1 MSYLLSIIIPTKN
14 RYQYLQE
21 CLLSLR
27 KLDPRRVEIIV
38 QDNSD
43 DTSSFKDFLNNL
55 EAPNIRYYHQDGFL
69 SQTDNSDLA
78 VSHASGEY
86 CCFIGD
92 DDSVSS
98 LILPVVELLKTEN
111 IPACV
116 CDVAT
121 FYWPDV
127 VFEGAKRAPLSFN
140 KTKPYIINLRSE
152 KVLKEVL
159 SYGIQDIKYLARVY
173 HGIISR
179 NVLSSVKEL
188 CGSYFPGPSPDMAN
202 AVSCTSIIP
211 SYYYVH
217 LPLII
222 SGYSYKSAGGMGLR
236 GAHKGSL
243 KVSEQL
249 PTNVEDGWD
258 EKIPKLWLGY
268 TMWPQSGLSA
278 LQAIG
283 TANLE
288 KMNYNAMYAKI
299 YLRYPEY
306 RDDVRSFCK
315 TLGSKLLL
323 LKEIIRFGIRW
334 TKERLSLKIRML
346 NKTQYINR
354 NQMSLIQAKDIVD
367 TCYDSLDLN
376 NLKE

>member
-1 MSYLLSIIIPTKN
+1 MSCLLSIIIPTKN
-14 RYQYLQE
+14 RYRYLQE

-27 KLDPRRVEIIV
+27 NLDTRKVEIIV

-43 DTSSFKDFLNNL
+43 DNIEFKDFLNKL
-55 EAPNIRYYHQDGFL
+55 EAPNVQYYHQCGHL

-98 LILPVVELLKTEN
+98 LILPVVELLRTEN

-121 FYWPDV
+121 YYWSDV

-140 KTKPYIINLRSE
+140 KTEPYIAELRS
-152 KVLKEVL
+152 KEILRNVF

-179 NVLSSVKEL
+179 RVLLSVKEL

-202 AVSCTSIIP
+202 AISCTSIIP

-243 KVSEQL
+243 KASEQL
-249 PTNVEDGWD
+249 PANVEEGWD

-283 TANLE
+283 KPVVE
-288 KMNYNAMYAKI
+288 KMNYSAMYAKI

-306 RDDVRSFCK
+306 RNEVKIFCK
-315 TLGSKLLL
+315 TFGCKFLLS
-323 LKEIIRFGIRW
+323 KEILRFGVRW
-334 TKERLSLKIRML
+334 AKERLALKIRIL
-346 NKTQYINR
+346 NKTQYVNR
-354 NQMSLIQAKDIVD
+354 KQMSLIQAKDIVD
-367 TCYDSLDLN
+367 ACYGNISLS
-376 NLKE
+376 NLKK